1 MLCHNPRARVAAACS
16 GGLRAFSIRIQRS
29 AFVDPDP
36 LPSHRTLRSR
46 MVEPNA
52 PPAPETDAKD
62 ADDDAVV
69 AAEVEPTPAETGED
83 GGGGAGPPGDAGGGE
98 PPRYLHSHQVTIEDE
113 MRSSYV
119 DYAMSVIVGRALPDV
134 RDGLKPV
141 HRRVLFTQHQMR
153 NNWNSAYKKSAR
165 IVGDCI
171 GKYHPHG
178 DTAVYDTLVRMAQE
192 FSLRLPLVDGQG
204 NFGSIDGDPPAAMRY
219 TEVRMTR
226 VAHELLADLDK
237 NTVDFQ
243 ENYDGHDEEPT
254 VLPSRVPNLL
264 VNGSGGIAVGM
275 ATNIPPHNLAEVVD
289 ATVALIEDP
298 EIDVAGLMTH
308 VEGPD
313 FPTGGTIYGRE
324 GIWEAYTTGR
334 GKLRVRAKTHFEEK
348 PNGREVIIVD
358 ELPYQVNKAKLIEYI
373 AHLVRD
379 KRVEGIADL
388 RDESDRHGI
397 RVVIECKRDA
407 MAQVVLNH
415 LYRLTNLQTTFGVIN
430 LAIVAGQPV
439 VLGLKE
445 MLRHFI
451 DHRREVVTRRC
462 LYELAQAEARAHILE
477 GLLIALDEIDAV
489 ITMIRESPDAPT
501 AKAALMSNFALSERQ
516 SQAILDMRLQRLT
529 GLERDKIR
537 DEYDDLQGRIS
548 YLNEVLADD
557 GLLMGIIKGELETIK
572 ADYANPR
579 RTHIVDDEG
588 SIRMEDL
595 IADED
600 MVVTLTSDGYVKRT
614 PVSAYR
620 AQRRGGRGK
629 TGMATKQE
637 DMVRDLFVSSAHQP
651 ILFFTS
657 RGRAFSLKTYE
668 LPAGTAA
675 TRGKPVINLLPVEKD
690 EDVRAVLPV
699 RTFDDPDAS
708 VVLATRNGRVKR
720 TVLGAYGKIRSSGI
734 IGLVLEE
741 NDDLI
746 DVRLVYPDSTILLA
760 TRKGMAIH
768 FQAQYRQEGNRSFGL
783 RPMGRVARGVRGI
796 KLRDGDEVVSLAVLN
811 TAERNAALAELGAEA
826 DEDEGADEAGVD
838 AAAVEG
844 GAVDESAVE
853 ESADDATVDAAGGDE
868 SDEDGDAEESDE
880 APYVVLTIS
889 ENGFGKLTSPSN
901 YRLQGR
907 GGLGLIDLKVTEKG
921 KPTKTGNAVGLRIVR
936 RGSQVLLVTDGG
948 KLIRTQV
955 DQIRQVARNAMGVKV
970 INLEVGEK
978 VVSFDVLVEDDEDD
992 LDDEELAAADEASD
1006 GEAGDDE
1013 VVSAAEDDTGV
1024 DDAAAADDGDAGDS
1038 AEDGETAPA
1047 GD

>member
-1 MLCHNPRARVAAACS
+1 
-16 GGLRAFSIRIQRS
+16 
-29 AFVDPDP
+29 
-36 LPSHRTLRSR
+36 

-52 PPAPETDAKD
+52 PPAPPED
-62 ADDDAVV
+62 V
-69 AAEVEPTPAETGED
+69 EVES
-83 GGGGAGPPGDAGGGE
+83 GDDGGE
-98 PPRYLHSHQVTIEDE
+98 PPRYLHTHQVTIEDE

-153 NNWNSAYKKSAR
+153 NNWNAAYKKSAR

-192 FSLRLPLVDGQG
+192 FSMRLPLVDGQG
-204 NFGSIDGDPPAAMRY
+204 NFGSVDGDPAAAMRY

-237 NTVDFQ
+237 ETVNFQ
-243 ENYDGHDEEPT
+243 DNYDGHDEEPT

-275 ATNIPPHNLAEVVD
+275 ATNIPPHNLGEVVN
-289 ATVALIEDP
+289 ATIALIEDP
-298 EIDVAGLMTH
+298 EIEITGLMAH
-308 VEGPD
+308 IEGPD

-324 GIWEAYTTGR
+324 GIWEAYSTGR
-334 GKLRVRAKTHFEEK
+334 GKLRVRANTHFEEK
-348 PNGREVIIVD
+348 ANGREVIVVD

-379 KRVEGIADL
+379 KRIEGIADL

-397 RVVIECKRDA
+397 RMVIECKRDA

-415 LYRLTNLQTTFGVIN
+415 LYRMTNLQTTFGVIN
-430 LAIVAGQPV
+430 LAIVGGQPV
-439 VLGLKE
+439 VLRLKE
-445 MLRHFI
+445 MLRYFV

-477 GLLIALDEIDAV
+477 GLLIALDAIDAV
-489 ITMIRESPDAPT
+489 ITLIRASPDAPT
-501 AKAALMSNFALSERQ
+501 AKAGLMSTFALSERQ

-537 DEYDDLQGRIS
+537 DEFDELQTKIT
-548 YLNEVLADD
+548 YLKEVLSDD
-557 GLLMGIIKGELETIK
+557 VLLMGIIVEELRSIQ
-572 ADYANPR
+572 ADYADPR
-579 RTHIVDDEG
+579 RTQIVDDEG

-595 IADED
+595 IANED

-637 DMVRDLFVSSAHQP
+637 DVVRDLFVSSAHQP

-690 EDVRAVLPV
+690 EDVAALLPV

-708 VVLATRNGRVKR
+708 VVLATRKGRVKR
-720 TVLGAYGKIRSSGI
+720 TTLGAYSRIRSSGI

-741 NDDLI
+741 GDALI
-746 DVRLVYPDSTILLA
+746 DVRLVYPGSSIMLA

-768 FQAQYRQEGNRSFGL
+768 FEAAYRQEGNRSFGL

-811 TAERNAALAELGAEA
+811 TAERNAALAELGADQEDEA
-826 DEDEGADEAGVD
+826 DTDEAD
-838 AAAVEG
+838 TDEAAIEA
-844 GAVDESAVE
+844 
-853 ESADDATVDAAGGDE
+853 AT
-868 SDEDGDAEESDE
+868 EDGE
-880 APYVVLTIS
+880 AADGEAADGEAADTEAADTEASPYVVLTIS
-889 ENGFGKLTSPSN
+889 ENGFGKLSVPSQ

-907 GGLGLIDLKVTEKG
+907 GGLGLIDLKVTDKG
-921 KPTKTGNAVGLRIVR
+921 KPTKTGDAVGLRIVR

-948 KLIRTQV
+948 KLIRTEM
-955 DQIRQVARNAMGVKV
+955 DSIRQVARNAMGVKV
-970 INLEVGEK
+970 INLEAGEK
-978 VVSFDVLVEDDEDD
+978 VVSFDVMRDDEEDEDD
-992 LDDEELAAADEASD
+992 VADDELTEASDAASPDEASP
-1006 GEAGDDE
+1006 DE
-1013 VVSAAEDDTGV
+1013 E
-1024 DDAAAADDGDAGDS
+1024 
-1038 AEDGETAPA
+1038 
-1047 GD
+1047 